1 MQTGLRFNRRWIGG
15 VCLVLAIG
23 LLIAGETLF
32 EGWLGPFGFVLLWT
46 VCFVLTAAA
55 IVIAFADA
63 RATTA
68 RTVREQRELFD
79 STLKKIQDEAAHRE
93 RRRRGNGA

>member
-1 MQTGLRFNRRWIGG
+1 M
-15 VCLVLAIG
+15 CLVLAIG
-23 LLIAGETLF
+23 LLIAGETLL
-32 EGWLGPFGFVLLWT
+32 EGWLGPLGFILLWT

-63 RATTA
+63 RATAA

-79 STLKKIQDEAAHRE
+79 STLKKIPDEAAHKK
-93 RRRRGNGA
+93 RRCRGNGA